1 MKTIPPSPASTSLHQ
16 VSTDSI
22 VVVCSSLV
30 VCLLQPSVPPIA
42 IMGVPTFELVYTSC
56 GLTYTS
62 VWDALGPSGI
72 TAPPPPPVPPTSTV
86 VAPTPPT
93 QPYIAACD
101 SPGLSELG
109 AWPHL

>member
-1 MKTIPPSPASTSLHQ
+1 MNFMAPSPASTSLHQ

-42 IMGVPTFELVYTSC
+42 ISEVPTFELVCTSC

-62 VWDALGPSGI
+62 VWGGGCASPKHACTHHGAQLSS
-72 TAPPPPPVPPTSTV
+72 PVV
-86 VAPTPPT
+86 FQV
-93 QPYIAACD
+93 
-101 SPGLSELG
+101 
-109 AWPHL
+109 